1 MKSRMRIMLGASI
14 AALAFVTAQAAV
26 KPVDVD
32 VKFPEVWEKAGPQ
45 ARLMATRAAE
55 VDANRLLLERILGV
69 NVSGDTVVYDLVL
82 EHDDLA
88 AEIEGKIKGVATTE
102 APEYL
107 DDGRVQVVRAVT
119 YRTVVETISQYVR
132 KKALLGVWFTTEQLT
147 EMERKNVDTTID
159 VMGNSALPGSEGLK
173 KIQAKRAAE
182 IDAYRKLAERVLGME
197 ISSQTHVKD
206 FVLQSDII
214 RARVAQLI
222 KSAKPIA
229 IRYLPDDSC
238 EVDMQMKTADIYEV
252 VKKYGKGP
260 NVAVETTSEIKENL
274 FTETGAGAPRP
285 EGFVAEVLSDSGESD
300 DDTVLN
306 AKEHKR
312 FAHFTETEIIL
323 KRLVGTG
330 TVLE

>member
-1 MKSRMRIMLGASI
+1 MKCCKRSLW
-14 AALAFVTAQAAV
+14 ALAAAWAMATSQAAV
-26 KPVDVD
+26 KPRDVE
-32 VKFPEVWEKAGPQ
+32 VKFPPAWEAAGPQ

-69 NVSGDTVVYDLVL
+69 NIVGDTVVYDLVL

-119 YRTVVETISQYVR
+119 YRTVVETVSQYVR
-132 KKALLGVWFTTEQLT
+132 KKGLLGIWFTTEQLT
-147 EMERKNVDTTID
+147 EIERKNVDTTID
-159 VMGNSALPGSEGLK
+159 VMGNSALPDSDGLR

-197 ISSQTHVKD
+197 ISSETRVRD
-206 FVLQSDII
+206 FVLQSDLI

-222 KSAKPIA
+222 KSAKPID
-229 IRYLPDDSC
+229 IRYLSDGSC
-238 EVDMQMKTADIYEV
+238 EIDMQMKTADVYEV
-252 VKKYGKGP
+252 VKKYGKGLHT
-260 NVAVETTSEIKENL
+260 AVESTTEIKENV

-285 EGFVAEVLSDSGESD
+285 EGFVAEVLAGSGEGD
-300 DDTVLN
+300 DDNVLN
-306 AKEHKR
+306 AREHKR
-312 FAHFTETEIIL
+312 FGHFPETEIIL